1 LEVKQAEKIAL
12 NDFLRKKRRMRIF
25 KAGATIDIDDNESKI
40 DKLEQDETPHE
51 LSISDLSEKSRTIL

>member
-1 LEVKQAEKIAL
+1 
-12 NDFLRKKRRMRIF
+12 MRIF